1 MKLKMNDCLLLI
13 LSFLTGWY
21 ICNRYH
27 ERNRLVEGLGKEDIG
42 WIILLTLTFV
52 ILFLDELY
60 RGNWRQDPLRYVFR
74 RITSNFQTCYYL

>member
-1 MKLKMNDCLLLI
+1 MNDCLLLI

-60 RGNWRQDPLRYVFR
+60 RDNWRQDPLRYVFR
-74 RITSNFQTCYYL
+74 RRLFIY